1 MSTGQPTA
9 AQKARALLS
18 RLSEFNSDPEQ
29 LLSQLDEIQQKSM
42 DGWEQQKVSAKDGV
56 LDLVE
61 KYPDIARRCVMDKL
75 AVVQDLRKV
84 AEDATESQLTFTV
97 NVVPLKTD

>member
-1 MSTGQPTA
+1 
-9 AQKARALLS
+9 
-18 RLSEFNSDPEQ
+18 
-29 LLSQLDEIQQKSM
+29 
-42 DGWEQQKVSAKDGV
+42 
-56 LDLVE
+56 
-61 KYPDIARRCVMDKL
+61 MDKL